1 MSAKES
7 GIRLQR
13 LRSRTKQHLS
23 LEEASKKFA
32 GLRDN
37 GSLAQTTLKSRVKNL
52 SSIKIFTDNSVS
64 PYLSQKPLRV
74 LQLRNAVN
82 LQSTADSRKLQENH
96 STKHKNRSSYTRP
109 LLPLPSPT
117 EQSMTTNDLSIYSAK
132 IELQR
137 RQLSPLLVSPTN
149 LPSPY
154 AICTLQRR
162 PTQQAK
168 MKEKQKRKSKP
179 TTAAPTIDHYVNNI
193 KDDITMKDKILPD
206 VLTQQREHKPS
217 INTPTIHT
225 STDKSMLVIPQI
237 TIRSATPTIQ
247 PGLTVPDI
255 IIRLATPLPEM
266 SLT

>member
-1 MSAKES
+1 MSAKKS

-13 LRSRTKQHLS
+13 LRPRAKQHLS
-23 LEEASKKFA
+23 LEEASKKIA

-37 GSLAQTTLKSRVKNL
+37 GSLAQITLNNRVKTL
-52 SSIKIFTDNSVS
+52 SSISVFTDNSVS
-64 PYLSQKPLRV
+64 PYQKSPRV

-82 LQSTADSRKLQENH
+82 LQSTTDSRKLQANH
-96 STKHKNRSSYTRP
+96 FIKHKNISSHTRS
-109 LLPLPSPT
+109 LLPLSSLT
-117 EQSMTTNDLSIYSAK
+117 KQSTTPDDLSIYSAK

-162 PTQQAK
+162 PTQQTK
-168 MKEKQKRKSKP
+168 MKEKQKRKFKP
-179 TTAAPTIDHYVNNI
+179 TIATPKVDRYINNI
-193 KDDITMKDKILPD
+193 QDDMTMKDKVLPD
-206 VLTQQREHKPS
+206 ILTQQTEHKPS
-217 INTPTIHT
+217 IPTIHN

-247 PGLTVPDI
+247 SGLIVPDI

-266 SLT
+266 NLT

>member
-23 LEEASKKFA
+23 LEEASRKFA
-32 GLRDN
+32 GLRDY
-37 GSLAQTTLKSRVKNL
+37 GSLAQTTLKNRVKNL
-52 SSIKIFTDNSVS
+52 SSINVFTDNSVS
-64 PYLSQKPLRV
+64 PYQSQKPLRV

-82 LQSTADSRKLQENH
+82 LQSTADSRKLQANH
-96 STKHKNRSSYTRP
+96 SIKHKNRSSHTKP
-109 LLPLPSPT
+109 SLPLPSST
-117 EQSMTTNDLSIYSAK
+117 KQSMTTDDLSIYSAK

-137 RQLSPLLVSPTN
+137 RQLSPLLISPTN

-154 AICTLQRR
+154 GICTLQCR
-162 PTQQAK
+162 PSQQAK
-168 MKEKQKRKSKP
+168 MKEKQKRKSKL
-179 TTAAPTIDHYVNNI
+179 TTATPTVDHYINNI
-193 KDDITMKDKILPD
+193 QDDITMKDKILPHIS
-206 VLTQQREHKPS
+206 TQQTEYKPS

-225 STDKSMLVIPQI
+225 STDKSTLVIPQI

-247 PGLTVPDI
+247 PGLIVPDI

-266 SLT
+266 NLV